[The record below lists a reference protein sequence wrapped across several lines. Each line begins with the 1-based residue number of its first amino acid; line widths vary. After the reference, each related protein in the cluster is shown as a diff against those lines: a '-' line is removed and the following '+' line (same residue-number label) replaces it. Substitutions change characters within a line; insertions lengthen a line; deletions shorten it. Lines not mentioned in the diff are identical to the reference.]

1 MNNPFEIKV
10 CGINDEMS
18 MNTALKCKADYVGL
32 VFYPNSPRNVSINL
46 SRELLQL
53 RNKITK
59 IVALIVDPYD
69 DFLFEIKKKIKPDYI
84 QLHGNEDPNRCMDI
98 KKKFNI
104 PIIKGVNVKNKLN
117 LIQSTSDFEDICDIL
132 LLDAPSEALP
142 GGNGKKF
149 DWDILKDFKS
159 KKKWMLAGGL
169 NIENIE
175 KAIDITKAPA
185 IDISSGLEIMK
196 GVKDPRL
203 IENFI
208 IKCKEL

>member
-69 DFLFEIKKKIKPDYI
+69 DFLFEIKKKINPDYI
-84 QLHGNEDPNRCMDI
+84 QLHGNEDPKRCMDI

-104 PIIKGVNVKNKLN
+104 PIIKGL
-117 LIQSTSDFEDICDIL
+117 
-132 LLDAPSEALP
+132 
-142 GGNGKKF
+142 
-149 DWDILKDFKS
+149 
-159 KKKWMLAGGL
+159 
-169 NIENIE
+169 
-175 KAIDITKAPA
+175 
-185 IDISSGLEIMK
+185 
-196 GVKDPRL
+196 
-203 IENFI
+203 
-208 IKCKEL
+208 